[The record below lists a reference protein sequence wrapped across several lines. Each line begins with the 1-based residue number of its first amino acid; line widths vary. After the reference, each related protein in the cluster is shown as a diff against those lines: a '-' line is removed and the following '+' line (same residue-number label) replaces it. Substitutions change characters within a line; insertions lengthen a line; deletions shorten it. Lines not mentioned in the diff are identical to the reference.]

1 MITSKNN
8 ELIKDVLK
16 LKNKKQSK
24 EKGLCVVE
32 SIKLI
37 TELYEKGL
45 LEYIF
50 VTKDKFDLVKNF
62 SSTKIEV
69 ISDNIAT
76 SISDA
81 ITTDGVIA
89 ICRIPQNKDI
99 QYNRCLILD
108 RIQDPTN
115 IGAIIRSAKAFGFNT
130 IFAINSVYPYSFK
143 CIRSSMGHIFGVNYI
158 ECDYQYLAQLKKS
171 QRIKFISADMG
182 GIDVSNFNR
191 NNENIALIIGNEGSG
206 VCDELFQLSDMTIAI
221 PMENDVESLN
231 ASVSAG
237 IIMYLL
243 K

>member
-8 ELIKDVLK
+8 ELIKEVLK
-16 LKNKKQSK
+16 LKNKKHSK
-24 EKGLCVVE
+24 ESGLCVVE

-99 QYNRCLILD
+99 QYNKCLILD

-115 IGAIIRSAKAFGFNT
+115 IGAIIRSARAFGFNT

-158 ECDYQYLAQLKKS
+158 EIDLTQLELIRKEHNI
-171 QRIKFISADMG
+171 RFISADMNG
-182 GIDVSNFNR
+182 EDINKVHKSDD
-191 NNENIALIIGNEGSG
+191 NIALIIGNEGSG